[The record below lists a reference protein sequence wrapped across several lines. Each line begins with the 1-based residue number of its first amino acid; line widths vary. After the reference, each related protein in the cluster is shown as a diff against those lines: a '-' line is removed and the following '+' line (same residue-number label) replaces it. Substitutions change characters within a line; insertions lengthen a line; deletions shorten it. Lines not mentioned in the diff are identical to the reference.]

1 MTTLIAWIGANRGF
15 NSIYLA
21 SDSRISWGSN
31 VSSPVWDYGRKLFAS
46 KNYPEILGYCGDVLF
61 PSQVLAQIVEHIDAG
76 LFFKV
81 HETPDKKSEKI
92 FSSLKNSFLGYPIQ
106 QSSQISILYCTR
118 QNIGKQPIVYT
129 WSISLK
135 AGTWE
140 MSLLPFLPTMSNLLL
155 AVGSGK
161 MTLTKFYDKWNNS
174 EIGNTSRNVF
184 SAFCDA
190 LKSGGDQRSGG
201 APQLVGLYREGAAR
215 SFGVIFN
222 NERYLFG
229 LPVNSDAEWEK
240 VEWRNE
246 LFERCNAESRTVL
259 EGAQRHAKPT
269 NI

>member
-1 MTTLIAWIGANRGF
+1 M
-15 NSIYLA
+15 
-21 SDSRISWGSN
+21 
-31 VSSPVWDYGRKLFAS
+31 
-46 KNYPEILGYCGDVLF
+46 F

-81 HETPDKKSEKI
+81 DETPQGKSEKI
-92 FSSLKNSFLGYPIQ
+92 FSSLKNSFVGYPIQ
-106 QSSQISILYCTR
+106 QASQVSVLYCTR
-118 QNIGKQPIVYT
+118 QNVGKKPIVYA
-129 WSISLK
+129 WSISWK
-135 AGTWE
+135 AGKWE
-140 MSLLPFLPTMSNLLL
+140 MNLLPFLPTTSALLF
-155 AVGSGK
+155 AMGSGE
-161 MTLTKFYDKWNNS
+161 MTLRKFYDKWNNS

-190 LKSGGDQRSGG
+190 LKSGGDPRSGG

-229 LPVNSDAEWEK
+229 LPVNLDAEWEN

-246 LFERCNAESRTVL
+246 LFERCNAESKTVL
-259 EGAQRHAKPT
+259 EGAQRHSRPT

>member
-1 MTTLIAWIGANRGF
+1 MTSLIAWVGANQGF
-15 NSIYLA
+15 SSIYLA

-31 VSSPVWDYGRKLFAS
+31 TSPLVWDCGRKLFAS
-46 KNYPEILGYCGDVLF
+46 RNHPEILGYCGDVLF

-76 LFFKV
+76 LFFKSD
-81 HETPDKKSEKI
+81 ETPEEKSERI

-106 QSSQISILYCTR
+106 QSSQVSILYCTR
-118 QNIGKQPIVYT
+118 QNIGKKPIIYT
-129 WSISLK
+129 WSISWK
-135 AGTWE
+135 AGKWE
-140 MSLLPFLPTMSNLLL
+140 RSPLPLPTRSDLIL
-155 AVGSGK
+155 AIGSGEI
-161 MTLTKFYDKWNNS
+161 TIRKFYDKWNNS

-190 LKSGGDQRSGG
+190 LKSCGDPRSGG
-201 APQLVGLYREGAAR
+201 APQLVGLYREGTAR

-229 LPVNSDAEWEK
+229 LPVSSDAEWEK

-259 EGAQRHAKPT
+259 EGAQRHARPT